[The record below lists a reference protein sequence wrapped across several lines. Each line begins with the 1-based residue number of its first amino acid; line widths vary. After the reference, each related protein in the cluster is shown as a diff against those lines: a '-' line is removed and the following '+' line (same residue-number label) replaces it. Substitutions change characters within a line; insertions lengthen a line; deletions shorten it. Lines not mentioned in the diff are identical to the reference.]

1 MVVGPAASASLGNL
15 SEIQVLRAASESEP
29 VGAGLGNLF

>member
-15 SEIQVLRAASESEP
+15 SEIQVLRAAESEP